1 MNKVICLLL
10 LAGIG
15 WLFKS
20 GYAQLEDVM
29 VINGF
34 TQISEPGEQLF
45 LVDTKMKMFEFTQAK
60 GFLAIL
66 KTLWPVWTAI
76 SFLTLICIPFGAMLY
91 FTLRDSQIDKM
102 KQALNETKRSAKT
115 EIEKAKADC
124 DQYKAEAKKWAENL
138 VQNANERAHK
148 ELKKEFDNLRKQE
161 RSLIQ
166 RESGMMER
174 ENKINELEQSAHNQV
189 QQIKMEYQ
197 KELERFSREMAKAE
211 KSKRNAVATM
221 KRRAAK
227 QH

>member
-45 LVDTKMKMFEFTQAK
+45 LVDTKMKMMFEFTQAK

-91 FTLRDSQIDKM
+91 FTLRDGQINKM
-102 KQALNETKRSAKT
+102 KQALSETERRAKT
-115 EIEKAKADC
+115 EIEKAKADS
-124 DQYKAEAKKWAENL
+124 DHYKAEAKKWAENL
-138 VQNANERAHK
+138 VQSADERAHK
-148 ELKKEFDNLRKQE
+148 KLKKELDNLRQQE
-161 RSLIQ
+161 RSLIE
-166 RESGMMER
+166 RESGLMER
-174 ENKINELEQSAHNQV
+174 ECKINELEQSAHNQV

-197 KELERFSREMAKAE
+197 ESSSALTVKWPKQKKVNEMP
-211 KSKRNAVATM
+211 
-221 KRRAAK
+221 
-227 QH
+227 